1 MYIAIN
7 IDIDESISEN
17 CLSFSSQL
25 ILKRLLKYSL
35 LVAIQ
40 WSYKQTYCK
49 CSFKLMFQNQNAS
62 NLARTDI
69 KLSRCRYVE

>member
-1 MYIAIN
+1 MYITIN
-7 IDIDESISEN
+7 IHIDESTPEH
-17 CLSFSSQL
+17 CLSFDTQL

-69 KLSRCRYVE
+69 KLSRSRYVQ